1 MSVPMSS
8 CPRLDL
14 ASNPHNQF
22 WQNFHQQYLFWF
34 KNIDTRNYIENIG
47 TPPLENVVEAT
58 KLSFTFFTNKLM
70 APTVLIV
77 LVHKIGL

>member
-1 MSVPMSS
+1 MSS

-14 ASNPHNQF
+14 ASKPQNQF
-22 WQNFHQQYLFWF
+22 DAIFTKNLFWV

-47 TPPLENVVEAT
+47 TPTLENVVVAT

-70 APTVLIV
+70 APTVLII
-77 LVHKIGL
+77 LVYKIGL